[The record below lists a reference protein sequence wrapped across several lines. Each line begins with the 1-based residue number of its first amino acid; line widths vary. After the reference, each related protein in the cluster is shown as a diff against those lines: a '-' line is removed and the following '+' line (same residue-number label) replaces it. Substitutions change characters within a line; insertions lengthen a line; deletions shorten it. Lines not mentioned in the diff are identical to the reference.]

1 MQVGDSLIL
10 SVAPRSRK
18 SRAPEGQFRKLEDT
32 ADCNGLSLHGT
43 VRPMGNP
50 KFKVGDVVLLKSGGP
65 EMTIEGIGD
74 EGWADCVWFSGLEA
88 KRESFPLDAL
98 EAVPSQG
105 SK

>member
-1 MQVGDSLIL
+1 MV
-10 SVAPRSRK
+10 P
-18 SRAPEGQFRKLEDT
+18 
-32 ADCNGLSLHGT
+32 

-50 KFKVGDVVLLKSGGP
+50 KFKVGDVVQLKSGGP

>member
-1 MQVGDSLIL
+1 V
-10 SVAPRSRK
+10 RN
-18 SRAPEGQFRKLEDT
+18 FNDT
-32 ADCNGLSLHGT
+32 AHCNALSLRGT
-43 VRPMGNP
+43 LPRMANP
-50 KFKVGDVVLLKSGGP
+50 KFKVGDVVQLKSGGP

-98 EAVPSQG
+98 EAAPSQG

>member
-1 MQVGDSLIL
+1 M
-10 SVAPRSRK
+10 
-18 SRAPEGQFRKLEDT
+18 
-32 ADCNGLSLHGT
+32 T
-43 VRPMGNP
+43 VRRMGNP
-50 KFKVGDVVLLKSGGP
+50 KFKVGDVVQLKSGGP

-98 EAVPSQG
+98 QTVSNQD

>member
-1 MQVGDSLIL
+1 
-10 SVAPRSRK
+10 
-18 SRAPEGQFRKLEDT
+18 
-32 ADCNGLSLHGT
+32 
-43 VRPMGNP
+43 MGNP
-50 KFKVGDVVLLKSGGP
+50 KFKVGDVVQLKSGGP

-98 EAVPSQG
+98 EAVSSQG